1 MSRRYKGGVIS
12 ATAPTTSTS
21 AATGVWT
28 LPQQMQAIVGS
39 GWPSQPSGWIGL
51 LSTSSGLQ
59 RAGGQF
65 ATAVDSSGNVYFG
78 GDTYESVGTFQLLK
92 YNNSGTLQW
101 QKSLS
106 NGGGV
111 YSLVLD
117 SSANIYFT
125 GSSNGS
131 GLSVVKYD
139 TSGSLQW
146 QRAINDN
153 GGSGSNGVSGYG
165 IALDS
170 SSNVYVSGLDADG
183 DTGAATWFIA
193 KYNSSGTLQWQ
204 KYYAASSGYSISYGI
219 AIDSSDNIYCCGI
232 VLSSTSNTYGT
243 IIKLNSS
250 GTLQWQRQLDL
261 YGYGLSVNFRAV
273 AVDSSGNIYV
283 SGSATNYNLTACYN
297 SSGTLQWQRAF
308 STSVGNAFSAQSI
321 AIDSSSNVYVLGLG
335 GSASG
340 YAQYMILKYNSSG
353 SIQWQR
359 SMRITANFNMAGTSI
374 SVRGDNL
381 YITGQTNTGGLSPFN
396 TLFAKLPTSGALT
409 GTYSVGGSTVTY
421 AASSGTDSAGIATGS
436 TPTYTI
442 TTPALTAST
451 TTYTDSTSTLTSSV
465 TQL

>member
-1 MSRRYKGGVIS
+1 MSAQGFGFAKIG
-12 ATAPTTSTS
+12 ST
-21 AATGVWT
+21 GNW
-28 LPQQMQAIVGS
+28 L
-39 GWPSQPSGWIGL
+39 GL
-51 LSTSSGLQ
+51 LQAPNGFQ

-65 ATAVDSSGNVYFG
+65 ATAVDSSENVYLG
-78 GDTYESVGTFQLLK
+78 GRSDDTTFAVFQLVK
-92 YNNSGTLQW
+92 YNTNGTLQW
-101 QKSLS
+101 QKQLTT
-106 NGGGV
+106 GGV
-111 YSLVLD
+111 SAIALD
-117 SSANIYFT
+117 NSANIYFT
-125 GSSNGS
+125 GGNNNNGIAT
-131 GLSVVKYD
+131 VKYD

-153 GGSGSNGVSGYG
+153 GGSGSNQLNGYG

-170 SSNVYVSGLDADG
+170 SSNVYVTGYDVDN
-183 DTGAATWFIA
+183 DTGVPTWFIA

-204 KYYAASSGYSISYGI
+204 KYYAASSGYSFSYGI
-219 AIDSSDNIYCCGI
+219 AIDSSDNIYCVGF
-232 VLSSTSNTYGT
+232 VFNGSYTLGSV
-243 IIKLNSS
+243 IKLNSS
-250 GTLQWQRQLDL
+250 GVLQWQRQLDL
-261 YGYGLSVNFRAV
+261 SGYGLSVSFRAV

-308 STSVGNAFSAQSI
+308 STSVGNPFSANGI
-321 AIDSSSNVYVLGLG
+321 AIDSSANVYVFGTG

-359 SMRITANFNMAGTSI
+359 SMRITANFNMGAASI
-374 SVRGDNL
+374 SVLGTNF
-381 YITGQTNTGGLSPFN
+381 YITGTSNSGGLSPYN

-421 AASSGTDSAGIATGS
+421 AASSGTDSAGAATGS

-442 TTPALTAST
+442 TTPSFTAST

-465 TQL
+465 TQI